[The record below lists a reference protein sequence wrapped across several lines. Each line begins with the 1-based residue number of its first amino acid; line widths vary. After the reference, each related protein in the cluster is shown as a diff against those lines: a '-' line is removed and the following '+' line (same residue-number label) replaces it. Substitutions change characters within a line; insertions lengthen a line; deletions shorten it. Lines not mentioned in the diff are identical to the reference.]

1 MRRILVATAAAALAL
16 APAAALAQDGEA
28 EVVAVHGIPESVL
41 TGLGAPDSEVD
52 VYAEGAYDAPLVT
65 FSFGDTG
72 VLDVPAGDY
81 TLEVY
86 VAGQDPE
93 AEDPTLTLGPANLAA
108 GSSTSV
114 VAHLDADGNPGLNAY
129 ANETDGTGIQVFHTA
144 AFGPVDILS
153 EGEVVLG
160 GAANGDTARIDIPGG
175 TTVPD
180 VGVAPEGGEVA
191 LPLGDV
197 EVPADTLVLAFAI
210 GSPDDESLQV
220 VTEAVAAQAA
230 DDGTDDGTDDGADGG
245 TDDGAAADDGAA
257 TDGGETREGAASG
270 GTTPVPSQVHAGS
283 AGLATSSSLPAL
295 LLLAAGLVLLAAPV
309 TAAVRSRR

>member
-93 AEDPTLTLGPANLAA
+93 AEDPTLTLGPATLAA

-210 GSPDDESLQV
+210 GSPEDESLQV
-220 VTEAVAAQAA
+220 VTEAVAAQAS
-230 DDGTDDGTDDGADGG
+230 DGTDDGGDDGADDGAA
-245 TDDGAAADDGAA
+245 TDDGAAAD
-257 TDGGETREGAASG
+257 GGETSDDAAAG

-283 AGLATSSSLPAL
+283 AGLATSGSVPAL
-295 LLLAAGLVLLAAPV
+295 LLLAAGLVLLGAPV

>member
-1 MRRILVATAAAALAL
+1 MRRFLVATAAAALVL
-16 APAAALAQDGEA
+16 APAAAASAQSGDA

-52 VYAEGAYDAPLVT
+52 VYAAGAYDAPLVT

-72 VLDVPAGDY
+72 TLNVPAGDY

-93 AEDPTLTLGPANLAA
+93 TEDPTLTLGPANLAA

-114 VAHLDADGNPGLNAY
+114 VAHLDADGAPGLNAY
-129 ANETDGTGIQVFHTA
+129 GNLTDGTGIQVFHTA

-153 EGEVVLG
+153 GDDVVLE

-180 VGVAPEGGEVA
+180 VGVAPTGDAVA
-191 LPLGDV
+191 LPVGDV
-197 EVPADTLVLAFAI
+197 EVPEDTLVLAFAI
-210 GSPDDESLQV
+210 GSPDDQSLQV
-220 VTEAVAAQAA
+220 VTAAVDAQAA
-230 DDGTDDGTDDGADGG
+230 DDGGDEDGAD
-245 TDDGAAADDGAA
+245 DGADDGAA
-257 TDGGETREGAASG
+257 DDTTG
-270 GTTPVPSQVHAGS
+270 GTDAAGGSTPVPTHVAAGS
-283 AGLATSSSLPAL
+283 AGLADAGSSTPLLLLLAGAL
-295 LLLAAGLVLLAAPV
+295 LLLAAPV
-309 TAAVRSRR
+309 TVAARSRR